1 MTDSAARR
9 NYKKPGPLKQ
19 FFINLATDPALAFR
33 IDAAEERQQFASR
46 DNKEAVEALAER
58 VKAFEEASAQLDAF
72 QAQLDKKSA
81 KLDAALKRV
90 KEVDAGFQRVETAV
104 AQIMMRDFSS
114 ATEIEVPLV
123 NTGIEGRLQ
132 MLEEK
137 LEALQTRL
145 DIISVQR
152 SAS

>member
-9 NYKKPGPLKQ
+9 KYKKPGPLKQ

-33 IDAAEERQQFASR
+33 LDAAEERQQSTSR

-58 VKAFEEASAQLDAF
+58 VKAFEEAG
-72 QAQLDKKSA
+72 AQLDKKSA